1 MITATR
7 APTSSSVA
15 VAPLDLRTARAYCG
29 PAHGHSWDLRGAP
42 PRLVSLRV
50 GGDVWSYRL
59 VHNPDTGRPAL
70 DHMDNYLYVPGRYA
84 GDH

>member
-7 APTSSSVA
+7 APTSSSVV
-15 VAPLDLRTARAYCG
+15 VATPDLHCARAYCG
-29 PAHGHSWDLRGAP
+29 PAHGLRWDLSGDP

-50 GGDVWSYRL
+50 GDDVWSYRL
-59 VHNPDTGRPAL
+59 VHNPDTGLPAR
-70 DHMDNYLYVPGRYA
+70 DHMDNYLYVPGRYT

>member
-7 APTSSSVA
+7 GTTSPSA
-15 VAPLDLRTARAYCG
+15 VRATPDLHCARAYCG
-29 PAHGHSWDLRGAP
+29 PAHGQSWDLSGAP

-50 GGDVWSYRL
+50 GDDVWSYRL

-70 DHMDNYLYVPGRYA
+70 DHMDNYLYVPGRYTD
-84 GDH
+84 DH

>member
-7 APTSSSVA
+7 APTAPTVV
-15 VAPLDLRTARAYCG
+15 VAPLDLKSARAYCG
-29 PAHGHSWDLRGAP
+29 PAHGYSWDVSGAP

-59 VHNPDTGRPAL
+59 VHSPDTGLPAL
-70 DHMDNYLYVPGRYA
+70 DHRDNYLYVPGRDT